1 MANTKESFI
10 SNLIGR
16 NTYYEFKHYCKIIVV
31 IGTIILGVIF
41 TLSNFVYVGFV
52 SNLLSL
58 VTGATILFGIYV
70 AAVIVLLDVPV
81 KVEKPEW
88 DYGSKTSKA
97 TKPLSY
103 KLSTIW
109 DIVLI
114 LLGVTAIFFSNKY
127 KKHYAFECETF
138 LVDTNSGIY
147 HFDTRNGCK
156 AKVSNS
162 IKKMKGIELEATNY
176 SLWIGV
182 KIGLMMLKYITNL
195 IGIFEDSQD

>member
-1 MANTKESFI
+1 MANIKESFI

-31 IGTIILGVIF
+31 IGTIILVILF
-41 TLSNFVYVGFV
+41 TLSNFVYVGSV

-58 VTGATILFGIYV
+58 MTGATILFGIYI
-70 AAVIVLLDVPV
+70 AAVIVILDVPV
-81 KVEKPEW
+81 KVEKPDWGYE
-88 DYGSKTSKA
+88 SKTSKA

-109 DIVLI
+109 DIILI
-114 LLGVTAIFFSNKY
+114 LLGVTVIFFSNKY

-156 AKVSNS
+156 EAKMSNS
-162 IKKMKGIELEATNY
+162 IKKMKGFELDATNY
-176 SLWIGV
+176 TLCDWCKDWADDAEIYYESNS
-182 KIGLMMLKYITNL
+182 Y
-195 IGIFEDSQD
+195 FRR